1 MIRISVM
8 LIAVLSLQIS
18 VRSQELTLD
27 SAWELARSHYPVLRD
42 KQLIQKTAQLTLS
55 NLQKGFLPQFT
66 LSGQA
71 TYQSDVTSVPVSLP
85 GFQIESPAKD
95 QYKVLADVSQL
106 VYDGGQIKQQK
117 LLQAQSA
124 RVEEEKVEVELHQL
138 RDRVNQLYLGILYLD
153 QQLRQVDLVKTDI
166 QSGINRVQA
175 QLEEGV
181 AFRSSVA
188 MLKAEWLKAD
198 QRSIDMNAS
207 REGWLQVLSLLTG
220 RELKRETKLAEPATT
235 ASAAAST
242 NINRPELKLF
252 NSQRLLADQQKKLI
266 RSRTLPKVSVF
277 AQGGYGRPGL
287 NMLLNE
293 FDFYYIGGIRF
304 NWSLSS
310 LYTVKKEKEQ
320 ADISKQRIAVQQ
332 DIFLLNTQTQLTQQQ
347 AEVRRLEQLLQ
358 SDESIIELRR
368 LVTESAR
375 AQLDNNV
382 ITAND
387 YLKEVNAEDQA
398 RQSAIMH
405 RLQLLQA
412 RINYQTISGQ
422 L

>member
-1 MIRISVM
+1 MFMKQISVM
-8 LIAVLSLQIS
+8 LMAVLLWQTS
-18 VRSQELTLD
+18 VHSQELTLD
-27 SAWELARSHYPVLRD
+27 SAWELARTHYPVLRD

-55 NLQKGFLPQFT
+55 NLQKGFLPQFS

-95 QYKVLADVSQL
+95 QYKILADVSQL
-106 VYDGGQIKQQK
+106 IYDGGLIKQQK
-117 LLQAQSA
+117 LLQTQSS
-124 RVEEEKVEVELHQL
+124 RVEEEKVEIELHQL
-138 RDRVNQLYLGILYLD
+138 RDRINQVYLGILYLD
-153 QQLRQVDLVKTDI
+153 QQLRQVDLVKADI

-181 AFRSSVA
+181 AFRSGVA

-198 QRSIDMNAS
+198 QRAIDMNAS

-220 RELKRETKLAEPATT
+220 RELNMQTILTEPATP
-235 ASAAAST
+235 AAGGTS
-242 NINRPELKLF
+242 IDRPELRLF
-252 NSQRLLADQQKKLI
+252 NSQQLLAEQQKKLI
-266 RSRTLPKVSVF
+266 RARTLPKVSVF

-293 FDFYYIGGIRF
+293 FDLYYIGGIRF
-304 NWSLSS
+304 NWSLGS

-320 ADISKQRIAVQQ
+320 ADLSKQRIAVQQ

-347 AEVRRLEQLLQ
+347 AEIRRLGQLLQ

-368 LVTESAR
+368 SVTESAR

>member
-8 LIAVLSLQIS
+8 LIAVLSWQTKAQ
-18 VRSQELTLD
+18 SQELTLD
-27 SAWELARSHYPVLRD
+27 SAWQLARSHYPVLRD

-71 TYQSDVTSVPVSLP
+71 TYQSDVTRVPVSLP

-95 QYKVLADVSQL
+95 QYKVLADVNQL
-106 VYDGGQIKQQK
+106 LYDGGQIKQQK
-117 LLQAQSA
+117 LVQAQSA
-124 RVEEEKVEVELHQL
+124 RVEEEKVEVELHEL
-138 RDRVNQLYLGILYLD
+138 HDRINQVYLGILYLD
-153 QQLRQVDLVKTDI
+153 QQLRQVDLVKADI

-198 QRSIDMNAS
+198 QRAIDMKAS

-220 RELKRETKLAEPATT
+220 RELNAETRLTEPV
-235 ASAAAST
+235 ASAITTTS
-242 NINRPELKLF
+242 INRPELRLF
-252 NSQRLLADQQKKLI
+252 NSQQILADQQKKMI
-266 RSRTLPKVSVF
+266 HTRTLPKLSLF

-304 NWSLSS
+304 NWSLGS
-310 LYTVKKEKEQ
+310 LYTVRKEKQQ

-332 DIFLLNTQTQLTQQQ
+332 DIFMLNTQTQLTQQQ
-347 AEVRRLEQLLQ
+347 AEIKRLEQLLQ
-358 SDESIIELRR
+358 SDASIIELRQS
-368 LVTESAR
+368 VTESAR

>member
-8 LIAVLSLQIS
+8 LMALLSWQAS
-18 VRSQELTLD
+18 AYSQELTLD

-55 NLQKGFLPQFT
+55 NLQKGFLPQLS

-138 RDRVNQLYLGILYLD
+138 RDRINQVYLGILYLD
-153 QQLRQVDLVKTDI
+153 QQLRQVDLVKADI

-198 QRSIDMNAS
+198 QRAIDMNAS

-220 RELKRETKLAEPATT
+220 RELNGETKLTEPATT
-235 ASAAAST
+235 ASASAS
-242 NINRPELKLF
+242 ISRPELKLF
-252 NSQRLLADQQKKLI
+252 SSQQLLADQQKKLI

-368 LVTESAR
+368 SVTESAR

>member
-1 MIRISVM
+1 MKRISVM
-8 LIAVLSLQIS
+8 LVVVLLWQTN
-18 VRSQELTLD
+18 VYSQELTLD
-27 SAWELARSHYPVLRD
+27 SAWVLARTHYPVLRD

-55 NLQKGFLPQFT
+55 NLQKGFLPQFSV
-66 LSGQA
+66 SGQA
-71 TYQSDVTSVPVSLP
+71 TYQSAVTSVPVSLP

-95 QYKVLADVSQL
+95 QYKILADVSQL
-106 VYDGGQIKQQK
+106 VYDGGLIKQQK
-117 LLQAQSA
+117 LLQAQSS

-138 RDRVNQLYLGILYLD
+138 RDRINQVYLGILYLD
-153 QQLRQVDLVKTDI
+153 QQLRQVDLVKADI

-181 AFRSSVA
+181 AFRSAVA

-198 QRSIDMNAS
+198 QRAIDMNAS

-220 RELKRETKLAEPATT
+220 RELNMQTRLVEPATPEAGGT
-235 ASAAAST
+235 S
-242 NINRPELKLF
+242 INRPELSLF
-252 NSQRLLADQQKKLI
+252 NSQQLLADQQKKLI
-266 RSRTLPKVSVF
+266 RARTLPKVSVF

-304 NWSLSS
+304 NWSLGS

-320 ADISKQRIAVQQ
+320 ADLSKQRIAVQQ

-347 AEVRRLEQLLQ
+347 AEIRRLGQLLQ

-368 LVTESAR
+368 SVTESAR

-387 YLKEVNAEDQA
+387 FLKEVNAEDQA

>member
-8 LIAVLSLQIS
+8 LIAVLSWQTKAQ
-18 VRSQELTLD
+18 SQELTLD
-27 SAWELARSHYPVLRD
+27 SAWQLARSHYPVLRD

-71 TYQSDVTSVPVSLP
+71 TYQSDVTRVPVSLP

-95 QYKVLADVSQL
+95 QYKVLADVNQL
-106 VYDGGQIKQQK
+106 LYDGGQIKQQK
-117 LLQAQSA
+117 LVQAQSA

-138 RDRVNQLYLGILYLD
+138 HDRINQVYLGILYLD
-153 QQLRQVDLVKTDI
+153 QQLRQVDLVKADI

-198 QRSIDMNAS
+198 QRAIDMKAS

-220 RELKRETKLAEPATT
+220 RELNAETRLTEPV
-235 ASAAAST
+235 ASAITTTS
-242 NINRPELKLF
+242 INRPELRLF
-252 NSQRLLADQQKKLI
+252 TSQQILADQQKKMI
-266 RSRTLPKVSVF
+266 HTRTLPKLSLF

-304 NWSLSS
+304 NWSLGS
-310 LYTVKKEKEQ
+310 LYTVRKEKQQ

-332 DIFLLNTQTQLTQQQ
+332 DIFMLNTQTQLTQQQ
-347 AEVRRLEQLLQ
+347 AEIKRLEQLLQ
-358 SDESIIELRR
+358 SDASIIELRQS
-368 LVTESAR
+368 VTESAR

>member
-1 MIRISVM
+1 M
-8 LIAVLSLQIS
+8 LIAVLSWQTKAQ
-18 VRSQELTLD
+18 SQELTLD
-27 SAWELARSHYPVLRD
+27 SAWQLARSHYPVLRD
-42 KQLIQKTAQLTLS
+42 KLLIQKTAQLTLS

-71 TYQSDVTSVPVSLP
+71 TYQSDVTRVPVSLP

-95 QYKVLADVSQL
+95 QYKVLADVNQL
-106 VYDGGQIKQQK
+106 LYDGGQIKQQK
-117 LLQAQSA
+117 LVQAQSA

-138 RDRVNQLYLGILYLD
+138 HDRINQVYLGILYLD
-153 QQLRQVDLVKTDI
+153 QQLRQVDLVKADI

-198 QRSIDMNAS
+198 QRAIDMKAS

-220 RELKRETKLAEPATT
+220 RELNAETRLTEPV
-235 ASAAAST
+235 ASAITTTS
-242 NINRPELKLF
+242 INRPELRLF
-252 NSQRLLADQQKKLI
+252 NSQQILADQQKKMI
-266 RSRTLPKVSVF
+266 HTRTLPKLSLF

-304 NWSLSS
+304 NWSLGS
-310 LYTVKKEKEQ
+310 LYTVRKEKQQ

-332 DIFLLNTQTQLTQQQ
+332 DIFMLNTQTQLTQQQ
-347 AEVRRLEQLLQ
+347 AEIKRLEQLLQ
-358 SDESIIELRR
+358 SDASIIELRQS
-368 LVTESAR
+368 VTESAR

>member
-1 MIRISVM
+1 M
-8 LIAVLSLQIS
+8 LIAVLSWQTKAQ
-18 VRSQELTLD
+18 SQELTLD
-27 SAWELARSHYPVLRD
+27 SAWQLARSHYPVLRD

-71 TYQSDVTSVPVSLP
+71 TYQSDVTRVPVSLP

-95 QYKVLADVSQL
+95 QYKVLADVNQL
-106 VYDGGQIKQQK
+106 LYDGGQIKQQK
-117 LLQAQSA
+117 LVQAQSA

-138 RDRVNQLYLGILYLD
+138 HDRINQVYLGILYLD
-153 QQLRQVDLVKTDI
+153 QQLRQVDLVKADI

-198 QRSIDMNAS
+198 QRAIDMKAS

-220 RELKRETKLAEPATT
+220 RELNTETRLTEPV
-235 ASAAAST
+235 ASAITTTS
-242 NINRPELKLF
+242 INRPELRLF
-252 NSQRLLADQQKKLI
+252 NSQQILADQQKKMI
-266 RSRTLPKVSVF
+266 HTRTLPKLSLF

-304 NWSLSS
+304 NWSLGS
-310 LYTVKKEKEQ
+310 LYTVRKEKQQ

-332 DIFLLNTQTQLTQQQ
+332 DIFMLNTQTQLTQQQ
-347 AEVRRLEQLLQ
+347 AEIKRLEQLLQ
-358 SDESIIELRR
+358 SDASIIELRQS
-368 LVTESAR
+368 VTESAR

>member
-8 LIAVLSLQIS
+8 LIAVLSWQTKAQ
-18 VRSQELTLD
+18 SQELTLD
-27 SAWELARSHYPVLRD
+27 SAWQLARSHYPVLRD

-71 TYQSDVTSVPVSLP
+71 TYQSDVTRVPVSLP

-95 QYKVLADVSQL
+95 QYKVLADVNQL
-106 VYDGGQIKQQK
+106 LYDGGQIKQQK
-117 LLQAQSA
+117 LVQAQSA
-124 RVEEEKVEVELHQL
+124 RVEEEKVEVELHEL
-138 RDRVNQLYLGILYLD
+138 HDRINQVYLGILYLD
-153 QQLRQVDLVKTDI
+153 QQLRQVDLVKADI

-198 QRSIDMNAS
+198 QRAIDMKAS

-220 RELKRETKLAEPATT
+220 RELNTETKLTEPV
-235 ASAAAST
+235 ASAITTTS
-242 NINRPELKLF
+242 INRPELRLF
-252 NSQRLLADQQKKLI
+252 NSQQILADQQKKMI
-266 RSRTLPKVSVF
+266 HTRTLPKLSLF

-304 NWSLSS
+304 NWSLGS
-310 LYTVKKEKEQ
+310 LYTVRKEKQQ

-332 DIFLLNTQTQLTQQQ
+332 DIFMLNTQTQLTQQQ
-347 AEVRRLEQLLQ
+347 AEIKRLEQLLQ
-358 SDESIIELRR
+358 SDASIIELRQS
-368 LVTESAR
+368 VTESAR

>member
-1 MIRISVM
+1 M
-8 LIAVLSLQIS
+8 LIAVLSWQTKAQ
-18 VRSQELTLD
+18 SQELTLD
-27 SAWELARSHYPVLRD
+27 SAWQFARSHYPVLRD

-71 TYQSDVTSVPVSLP
+71 TYQSDVTRVPVSLP

-95 QYKVLADVSQL
+95 QYKVLADVNQL
-106 VYDGGQIKQQK
+106 LYDGGQIKQQK
-117 LLQAQSA
+117 LVQAQSA
-124 RVEEEKVEVELHQL
+124 RVEEEKVEVELHEL
-138 RDRVNQLYLGILYLD
+138 HDRINQVYLGILYLD
-153 QQLRQVDLVKTDI
+153 QQLRQVELVKADI

-198 QRSIDMNAS
+198 QRAIDMKAS

-220 RELKRETKLAEPATT
+220 RELNAETRLTEPV
-235 ASAAAST
+235 ASAITTTS
-242 NINRPELKLF
+242 INRPELRLF
-252 NSQRLLADQQKKLI
+252 NSQQILADQQKKMI
-266 RSRTLPKVSVF
+266 HTRTLPKLSLF

-304 NWSLSS
+304 NWSLGS
-310 LYTVKKEKEQ
+310 LYTVRKEKQQ

-332 DIFLLNTQTQLTQQQ
+332 DIFMLNTQTQLTQQQ
-347 AEVRRLEQLLQ
+347 AEIKRLEQLLQ
-358 SDESIIELRR
+358 SDASIIELRQS
-368 LVTESAR
+368 VTESAR

>member
-8 LIAVLSLQIS
+8 LIAVLSWQTKAQ
-18 VRSQELTLD
+18 SQELTLD
-27 SAWELARSHYPVLRD
+27 SAWQLARSHYPVLRD

-71 TYQSDVTSVPVSLP
+71 TYQSDVTRVPVSLP

-95 QYKVLADVSQL
+95 QYKVLADVNQL
-106 VYDGGQIKQQK
+106 LYDGGQIKQQK
-117 LLQAQSA
+117 LVQAQSA

-138 RDRVNQLYLGILYLD
+138 HDRINQVYLGILYLD
-153 QQLRQVDLVKTDI
+153 QQLRQVDLVKADI

-198 QRSIDMNAS
+198 QRAIDMKAS

-220 RELKRETKLAEPATT
+220 RELNAETRLTEPV
-235 ASAAAST
+235 ASAITTTS
-242 NINRPELKLF
+242 INRPELRLF
-252 NSQRLLADQQKKLI
+252 NSQQILADQQKKMI
-266 RSRTLPKVSVF
+266 HTRTLPKLSLF

-304 NWSLSS
+304 NWSLGS
-310 LYTVKKEKEQ
+310 LYTVRKEKQQ

-332 DIFLLNTQTQLTQQQ
+332 DIFMLNTQTQLTQQQ
-347 AEVRRLEQLLQ
+347 AEIKRLEQLLQ
-358 SDESIIELRR
+358 SDASIIELRQS
-368 LVTESAR
+368 VTESAR

>member
-8 LIAVLSLQIS
+8 LIAVLSWQTKAQ
-18 VRSQELTLD
+18 SQELTLD
-27 SAWELARSHYPVLRD
+27 SAWQLARSHYPVLRD

-71 TYQSDVTSVPVSLP
+71 TYQSDVTRVPVSLP

-95 QYKVLADVSQL
+95 QYKVLADVNQL
-106 VYDGGQIKQQK
+106 LYDGGQIKQQK
-117 LLQAQSA
+117 LVQAQSA

-138 RDRVNQLYLGILYLD
+138 HDRINQVYLGILYLD
-153 QQLRQVDLVKTDI
+153 QQLRQVDLVKADI

-198 QRSIDMNAS
+198 QRAIDMKAS

-220 RELKRETKLAEPATT
+220 RELNTETRLTEPV
-235 ASAAAST
+235 ASAITTTS
-242 NINRPELKLF
+242 INRPELRLF
-252 NSQRLLADQQKKLI
+252 NSQQILADQQKKMI
-266 RSRTLPKVSVF
+266 HTRTLPKLSLF

-304 NWSLSS
+304 NWSLGS
-310 LYTVKKEKEQ
+310 LYTVRKEKQQ

-332 DIFLLNTQTQLTQQQ
+332 DIFMLNTQTQLTQQQ
-347 AEVRRLEQLLQ
+347 AEIKRLEQLLQ
-358 SDESIIELRR
+358 SDASIIELRQS
-368 LVTESAR
+368 VTESAR

>member
-1 MIRISVM
+1 MKRISVM
-8 LIAVLSLQIS
+8 LVVVLLWQTS
-18 VRSQELTLD
+18 VHSQELTLD
-27 SAWELARSHYPVLRD
+27 SAWVLARTHYPVLRD

-55 NLQKGFLPQFT
+55 NLQKGFLPQFSV
-66 LSGQA
+66 SGQA
-71 TYQSDVTSVPVSLP
+71 TYQSAVTSVPVSLP

-95 QYKVLADVSQL
+95 QYKILADVSQL
-106 VYDGGQIKQQK
+106 VYDGGLIKQQK
-117 LLQAQSA
+117 LLQAQSSQ
-124 RVEEEKVEVELHQL
+124 VEEEKVEVELHQL
-138 RDRVNQLYLGILYLD
+138 RDRINQVYLGILYLD
-153 QQLRQVDLVKTDI
+153 QQLRQVDLVKADI

-181 AFRSSVA
+181 AFRSAVA

-198 QRSIDMNAS
+198 QRAIDMNAS

-220 RELKRETKLAEPATT
+220 RELNMQTRLVEPATPEAGGT
-235 ASAAAST
+235 S
-242 NINRPELKLF
+242 INRPELSLF
-252 NSQRLLADQQKKLI
+252 NSQQLLADQQKKLI
-266 RSRTLPKVSVF
+266 RARTLPKVSVF

-304 NWSLSS
+304 NWSLGS

-320 ADISKQRIAVQQ
+320 ADLSKQRIAVQQ

-347 AEVRRLEQLLQ
+347 AEIRRLGQLLQ

-368 LVTESAR
+368 SVTESAR

-387 YLKEVNAEDQA
+387 FLKEVNAEDQA

>member
-8 LIAVLSLQIS
+8 LIAVLSWQTKAQ
-18 VRSQELTLD
+18 SQELTLD
-27 SAWELARSHYPVLRD
+27 SAWLLARSHYPVLRD

-71 TYQSDVTSVPVSLP
+71 TYQSDVTRVPVSLP

-95 QYKVLADVSQL
+95 QYKVLADVNQL
-106 VYDGGQIKQQK
+106 LYDGGQIKQQK
-117 LLQAQSA
+117 LVQAQSA

-138 RDRVNQLYLGILYLD
+138 HDRINQVYLGILYLD
-153 QQLRQVDLVKTDI
+153 QQLRQVDLVKADI
-166 QSGINRVQA
+166 QLGINRVQA

-198 QRSIDMNAS
+198 QRAIDMKAS

-220 RELKRETKLAEPATT
+220 RELNAETRLTEPV
-235 ASAAAST
+235 ASAITTTS
-242 NINRPELKLF
+242 INRPELRLF
-252 NSQRLLADQQKKLI
+252 NSQQILADQQKKMI
-266 RSRTLPKVSVF
+266 HTRTLPKLSLF

-304 NWSLSS
+304 NWSLGS
-310 LYTVKKEKEQ
+310 LYTVRKEKQQ

-332 DIFLLNTQTQLTQQQ
+332 DIFMLNTQTQLTQQQ
-347 AEVRRLEQLLQ
+347 AEIKRLQQLLQ
-358 SDESIIELRR
+358 SDASIIELRQS
-368 LVTESAR
+368 VTESAR

>member
-8 LIAVLSLQIS
+8 LIAVLSWQTKAQ
-18 VRSQELTLD
+18 SQELTLD
-27 SAWELARSHYPVLRD
+27 SAWQLARSHYPVLRD

-71 TYQSDVTSVPVSLP
+71 TYQSDVTRVPVSLP

-95 QYKVLADVSQL
+95 QYKVLADVNQL
-106 VYDGGQIKQQK
+106 LYDGGQIKQQK
-117 LLQAQSA
+117 LVQAQSA

-138 RDRVNQLYLGILYLD
+138 HDRINQVYLGILYLD
-153 QQLRQVDLVKTDI
+153 QQLTQVDLVKADI

-198 QRSIDMNAS
+198 QRAIDMKAS

-220 RELKRETKLAEPATT
+220 RELNAETRLTEPV
-235 ASAAAST
+235 ASAITTTS
-242 NINRPELKLF
+242 INRPELRLF
-252 NSQRLLADQQKKLI
+252 NSQQILADQQKKMI
-266 RSRTLPKVSVF
+266 HTHTLPKLSLF

-304 NWSLSS
+304 NWSLGS
-310 LYTVKKEKEQ
+310 LYTVKKERQQ
-320 ADISKQRIAVQQ
+320 ADVSKQRIAVQQ

-347 AEVRRLEQLLQ
+347 AEIKRLEQLLQ
-358 SDESIIELRR
+358 SDASIIELRQS
-368 LVTESAR
+368 VTESAR

>member
-8 LIAVLSLQIS
+8 LIAVLSWQTKAQ
-18 VRSQELTLD
+18 SQELTLD
-27 SAWELARSHYPVLRD
+27 SAWQLARSHYPVLRD
-42 KQLIQKTAQLTLS
+42 KLLIQKTAQLTLS

-71 TYQSDVTSVPVSLP
+71 TYQSDVTRVPVSLP

-95 QYKVLADVSQL
+95 QYKVLADVNQL
-106 VYDGGQIKQQK
+106 LYDGGQIKQQK
-117 LLQAQSA
+117 LVQAQSA

-138 RDRVNQLYLGILYLD
+138 HDRINQVYLGILYLD
-153 QQLRQVDLVKTDI
+153 QQLRQVDLVKADI

-198 QRSIDMNAS
+198 QRAIDMKAS

-220 RELKRETKLAEPATT
+220 RELNAETRLTEPV
-235 ASAAAST
+235 ASAITTTS
-242 NINRPELKLF
+242 INRPELRLF
-252 NSQRLLADQQKKLI
+252 NSQQILADQQKKMI
-266 RSRTLPKVSVF
+266 HTRTLPKLSLF

-304 NWSLSS
+304 NWSLGS
-310 LYTVKKEKEQ
+310 LYTVRKEKQQ

-332 DIFLLNTQTQLTQQQ
+332 DIFMLNTQTQLTQQQ
-347 AEVRRLEQLLQ
+347 AEIKRLEQLLQ
-358 SDESIIELRR
+358 SDASIIELRQS
-368 LVTESAR
+368 VTESAR

>member
-1 MIRISVM
+1 
-8 LIAVLSLQIS
+8 
-18 VRSQELTLD
+18 
-27 SAWELARSHYPVLRD
+27 
-42 KQLIQKTAQLTLS
+42 
-55 NLQKGFLPQFT
+55 
-66 LSGQA
+66 
-71 TYQSDVTSVPVSLP
+71 
-85 GFQIESPAKD
+85 
-95 QYKVLADVSQL
+95 
-106 VYDGGQIKQQK
+106 
-117 LLQAQSA
+117 
-124 RVEEEKVEVELHQL
+124 
-138 RDRVNQLYLGILYLD
+138 
-153 QQLRQVDLVKTDI
+153 
-166 QSGINRVQA
+166 
-175 QLEEGV
+175 
-181 AFRSSVA
+181 
-188 MLKAEWLKAD
+188 
-198 QRSIDMNAS
+198 
-207 REGWLQVLSLLTG
+207 
-220 RELKRETKLAEPATT
+220 
-235 ASAAAST
+235 
-242 NINRPELKLF
+242 
-252 NSQRLLADQQKKLI
+252 
-266 RSRTLPKVSVF
+266 
-277 AQGGYGRPGL
+277 
-287 NMLLNE
+287 MLLNE